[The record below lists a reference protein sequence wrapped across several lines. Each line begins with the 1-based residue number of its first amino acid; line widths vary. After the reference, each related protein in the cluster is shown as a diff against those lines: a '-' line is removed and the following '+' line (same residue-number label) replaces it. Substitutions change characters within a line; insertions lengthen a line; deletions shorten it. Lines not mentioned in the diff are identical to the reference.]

1 MFALYK
7 FFPNSVGGDDD
18 DIFPYG
24 IVRAMKCPMLLRVAS
39 PPMVQLH
46 SQTNKAIVFVHCVF
60 VVDYLSN
67 FSTHY
72 KNAQVAF

>member
-46 SQTNKAIVFVHCVF
+46 SQTNKAIVFVHCVIGICANG
-60 VVDYLSN
+60 VISVL
-67 FSTHY
+67 FSI
-72 KNAQVAF
+72 V